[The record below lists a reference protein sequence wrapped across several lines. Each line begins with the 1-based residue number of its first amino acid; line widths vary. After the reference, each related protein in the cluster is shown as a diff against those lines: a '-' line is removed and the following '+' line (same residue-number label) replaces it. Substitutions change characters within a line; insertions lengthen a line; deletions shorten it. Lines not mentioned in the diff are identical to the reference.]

1 MHKIVIVFL
10 ILRDAATRYK
20 GLIVR
25 LLAAFLGALVVG
37 TVAFYFI
44 EGPQQ
49 GGVGFIEWFWSTFF
63 TMISGDFVEVKP
75 VTAAGK
81 VLVTILI
88 FFGIGFVSIVTASI
102 ASALVVEKLE
112 AGRGMKKLHLRD
124 HVVIC
129 GWNSGGA
136 TILEELS
143 AVVNGRDLVVVAD
156 MDEEPWAG
164 RTGGREVHFVRG
176 DCTDEEVLE
185 RANAGRAHTAIVLA
199 DTSGG
204 RSYDDADARTILAV
218 LTVETMNRDVYTC
231 AELVNHKNRVHLERV
246 HVDEVVVSGE
256 YGGKILAH
264 SAVYHGMSQVL
275 SDLLTGDEGSEFYR
289 VPVPA
294 EVRGKDFEAAL
305 DYFRREHRS
314 IVIAVMRGDKALVNP
329 EVGFALEDGDE
340 LAIIALDDPEIK

>member
-1 MHKIVIVFL
+1 MHQIVVVFL
-10 ILRDAATRYK
+10 ILRETVSRYK
-20 GLIVR
+20 GLILR
-25 LLAAFLGALVVG
+25 LLAAFLGALIVG

-44 EGPQQ
+44 EGPRQE
-49 GGVGFIEWFWSTFF
+49 GVGFVEWFWSTFF

-75 VTAAGK
+75 TTAAGK
-81 VLVTILI
+81 ILVTVLI

-129 GWNSGGA
+129 GWNPGA
-136 TILEELS
+136 RTILEEL
-143 AVVNGRDLVVVAD
+143 ANVANGRDLVVVAEL
-156 MDEEPWAG
+156 EEDPTAAYG
-164 RTGGREVHFVRG
+164 KAVYFVRG
-176 DCTDEEVLE
+176 DCTDEEVLQ
-185 RANAGRAHTAIVLA
+185 RAAILKAHTAIVLA

-204 RSYDDADARTILAV
+204 RPYEEADARTILTV
-218 LTVETMNRDVYTC
+218 LTVETLNRDVYTC
-231 AELVNHKNRVHLERV
+231 AELVNHKNRLHLERV

-264 SAVYHGMSQVL
+264 SAIYHGMSQVL
-275 SDLLTGDEGSEFYR
+275 SDLLTGGEGSEFYR

-294 EVRGKDFEAAL
+294 EIQGQDFEIAL

-314 IVIAVMRGDKALVNP
+314 ILIAVVREEKAHVNP
-329 EVGFALEDGDE
+329 EVGFQLQEGDE
-340 LAIIALDDPEIK
+340 LAIIALDEPKI